1 MKSHI
6 LIVEDEAD
14 LLSTLQYNFTNE
26 GYQVTLASLGGK
38 AIKIIEAGDPPD
50 IVILDLMLPDISGL
64 DVCKHIKN
72 NPKHRDIL
80 VLILTAKGEEIDRIS
95 GLEIGADDYLVKPF
109 SLREL
114 SLRVSALLK
123 RNKNT
128 QPKDNITI
136 GNLHIDIESHRIL
149 LNENEINLTAKEFK
163 LIHYLARHNGKAHS
177 RETLL
182 YKIWGYNA
190 DITTRTLDTHIKRLR
205 SKLGEFSKNIE
216 TVRSIGYRLNYKKL
230 L

>member
-1 MKSHI
+1 
-6 LIVEDEAD
+6 
-14 LLSTLQYNFTNE
+14 
-26 GYQVTLASLGGK
+26 
-38 AIKIIEAGDPPD
+38 
-50 IVILDLMLPDISGL
+50 
-64 DVCKHIKN
+64 
-72 NPKHRDIL
+72 
-80 VLILTAKGEEIDRIS
+80 
-95 GLEIGADDYLVKPF
+95 VKPF

>member
-1 MKSHI
+1 
-6 LIVEDEAD
+6 LI
-14 LLSTLQYNFTNE
+14 SN
-26 GYQVTLASLGGK
+26 
-38 AIKIIEAGDPPD
+38 
-50 IVILDLMLPDISGL
+50 
-64 DVCKHIKN
+64 
-72 NPKHRDIL
+72 
-80 VLILTAKGEEIDRIS
+80 
-95 GLEIGADDYLVKPF
+95 
-109 SLREL
+109 
-114 SLRVSALLK
+114 
-123 RNKNT
+123 
-128 QPKDNITI
+128 
-136 GNLHIDIESHRIL
+136 RIL

>member
-1 MKSHI
+1 M
-6 LIVEDEAD
+6 
-14 LLSTLQYNFTNE
+14 
-26 GYQVTLASLGGK
+26 
-38 AIKIIEAGDPPD
+38 
-50 IVILDLMLPDISGL
+50 
-64 DVCKHIKN
+64 
-72 NPKHRDIL
+72 
-80 VLILTAKGEEIDRIS
+80 
-95 GLEIGADDYLVKPF
+95 
-109 SLREL
+109 
-114 SLRVSALLK
+114 SALLK

-216 TVRSIGYRLNYKKL
+216 TVRSIWLPIKLQKTVMKFFSGQKKQYSKKKTFRRSSN
-230 L
+230 